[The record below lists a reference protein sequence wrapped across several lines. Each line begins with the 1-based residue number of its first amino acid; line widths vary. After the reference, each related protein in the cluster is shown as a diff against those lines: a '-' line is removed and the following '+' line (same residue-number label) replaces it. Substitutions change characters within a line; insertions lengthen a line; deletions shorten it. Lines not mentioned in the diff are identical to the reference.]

1 MPSRTD
7 DANQKLPVTVIAW
20 KPWIESVVSPEIERT
35 GKDLRTALSEKLDVD
50 AMISYMK
57 NDKKLPRIHR
67 EVVKCICYNTFLG
80 STPSVLSK

>member
-20 KPWIESVVSPEIERT
+20 KPWIASVVSPEIERT
-35 GKDLRTALSEKLDVD
+35 GNDLRTALSEKLDVD
-50 AMISYMK
+50 AMMSYIK

-67 EVVKCICYNTFLG
+67 EVVKCICYKLLIHF
-80 STPSVLSK
+80 

>member
-20 KPWIESVVSPEIERT
+20 KPWIESVICPEIERT
-35 GKDLRTALSEKLDVD
+35 GKDLRTALSEKLDVE
-50 AMISYMK
+50 AMMSYIK

-67 EVVKCICYNTFLG
+67 EVVKCIWYKLLIHF
-80 STPSVLSK
+80 